1 MNEMNLQ
8 RKEALI
14 SLKVLHLRGTRTV
27 GSVRLVR
34 AMLCVKKL
42 IGCDLDQIFNLLL
55 CGFLPFLLFL
65 FWSADNRF
73 GSKFR
78 LNSGLSRI

>member
-1 MNEMNLQ
+1 MRE
-8 RKEALI
+8 
-14 SLKVLHLRGTRTV
+14 
-27 GSVRLVR
+27 
-34 AMLCVKKL
+34 KL
-42 IGCDLDQIFNLLL
+42 SESDLDQIFNLLL

-78 LNSGLSRI
+78 LNGGLSRI

>member
-1 MNEMNLQ
+1 M
-8 RKEALI
+8 
-14 SLKVLHLRGTRTV
+14 

-34 AMLCVKKL
+34 EMLSVKKL
-42 IGCDLDQIFNLLL
+42 SGGDLDQIFNLLL

-78 LNSGLSRI
+78 WNSGLSRI

>member
-1 MNEMNLQ
+1 M
-8 RKEALI
+8 
-14 SLKVLHLRGTRTV
+14 KVLRFRGKRTV
-27 GSVRLVR
+27 VSVRLVR
-34 AMLCVKKL
+34 EMLCVKKL
-42 IGCDLDQIFNLLL
+42 SGCDLDQIFNLLL

>member
-1 MNEMNLQ
+1 MNLQ
-8 RKEALI
+8 GKEALI

-42 IGCDLDQIFNLLL
+42 SGCDQIFNLLL
-55 CGFLPFLLFL
+55 CGFLPYLLFC
-65 FWSADNRF
+65 F
-73 GSKFR
+73 GV
-78 LNSGLSRI
+78 LTIGLAQSFV

>member
-1 MNEMNLQ
+1 M
-8 RKEALI
+8 
-14 SLKVLHLRGTRTV
+14 

-34 AMLCVKKL
+34 EMLFVKKL
-42 IGCDLDQIFNLLL
+42 SGCDLYQIFNLLL
-55 CGFLPFLLFL
+55 CGFLPFLFFFL

>member
-1 MNEMNLQ
+1 MDLQ

-27 GSVRLVR
+27 GRRLVR

-42 IGCDLDQIFNLLL
+42 SGSDLDQIFNLLL
-55 CGFLPFLLFL
+55 CGFLPYLLFL
-65 FWSADNRF
+65 FWGADNRF

-78 LNSGLSRI
+78 LNSGLSRISFR